1 MENEDKKPATRK
13 KPVAVKQIQGIE
25 KKIIKR
31 IFIGVFVF
39 MIIVA
44 LDQSYKFTSAFRND
58 IQTKSKWQAVFLSN
72 DQVYFG
78 HLSQY
83 GINYWRLDNAHYIK
97 VTKVPVAPSAAQ
109 DPKAKTNS
117 QDQQPQFENR
127 TSLVKL
133 SDDMHEPEN
142 TLYIPK
148 ENILFWQDLQNSS
161 SIVQTLVAEGGR

>member
-1 MENEDKKPATRK
+1 MENVDKKPAIK
-13 KPVAVKQIQGIE
+13 KKLIAAKLTHDIE
-25 KKIIKR
+25 IKIVKR
-31 IFIGVFVF
+31 IFLGVFVF

-97 VTKVPVAPSAAQ
+97 VTKVPVAPAVPQ
-109 DPKAKTNS
+109 DPKAKTNP
-117 QDQQPQFENR
+117 QDQQPQFENH

-161 SIVQTLVAEGGR
+161 SIAQTLIAEGGR

>member
-1 MENEDKKPATRK
+1 MENGDKKPATK
-13 KPVAVKQIQGIE
+13 KKLVAVKQIQGVE

-31 IFIGVFVF
+31 IFLGVFIF
-39 MIIVA
+39 MMIA
-44 LDQSYKFTSAFRND
+44 TLDANYKFTSAFRND
-58 IQTKSKWQAVFLSN
+58 IQAQSKWQAVFLSN

-78 HLSQY
+78 HLSEY

-97 VTKVPVAPSAAQ
+97 VTKVPVAPAVPQ
-109 DPKAKTNS
+109 DPKAKTNP

-133 SDDMHEPEN
+133 SEDMHKPED

-148 ENILFWQDLQNSS
+148 EHILFWQDLQNSS
-161 SIVQTLVAEGGR
+161 SIAQTLVAEGG

>member
-1 MENEDKKPATRK
+1 MENVVKKLAIKKKIVAT
-13 KPVAVKQIQGIE
+13 KQTQGIE
-25 KKIIKR
+25 KKIVKR
-31 IFIGVFVF
+31 IFLGVFVF

-58 IQTKSKWQAVFLSN
+58 IQTQSKWQAVFLSN

-83 GINYWRLDNAHYIK
+83 GLNYWRLDNAHYIK
-97 VTKVPVAPSAAQ
+97 VTKVPVAPAVPQ
-109 DPKAKTNS
+109 DPKAKTNP

-127 TSLVKL
+127 TSIVKI
-133 SDDMHEPEN
+133 SDDMHQPEE

-148 ENILFWQDLQNSS
+148 EHILFWQDLQNSS
-161 SIVQTLVAEGGR
+161 SIVQTLRAER